1 MITDYK
7 RYFEDIPSCPS
18 CGKQLSVCEAPPMH
32 VGDGLGWGSEI
43 LYICLNDECPVF
55 VNGWKQIEEQFGHS
69 SSYRHMQLPGSTES
83 NVMMVGS
90 EDAFKGSIVDLEV
103 VEAQNVR
110 YQKEKEAVAF
120 YEEASREEPYSAA
133 KKTFEDF
140 AGEEKK
146 HQALLEGFRKGEKA
160 VSDYKFQWIPDIKR
174 SNYLVDLEFRK
185 GLPYPDILRLAMKRE
200 EKALQLYNDLQGKTD
215 DADFVKLFKVL
226 AQEEAKHKHALETLY
241 DDAMAEMG
249 D

>member
-18 CGKQLSVCEAPPMH
+18 CGRQLSVCEAPPMH
-32 VGDGLGWGSEI
+32 VGDGLGWGSDI

-110 YQKEKEAVAF
+110 YQKEKEAVADLDR
-120 YEEASREEPYSAA
+120 AL
-133 KKTFEDF
+133 
-140 AGEEKK
+140 EEK
-146 HQALLEGFRKGEKA
+146 
-160 VSDYKFQWIPDIKR
+160 
-174 SNYLVDLEFRK
+174 DLGPVLHLICDEAA
-185 GLPYPDILRLAMKRE
+185 GLPGRK
-200 EKALQLYNDLQGKTD
+200 KAISLLTSINDLACIDPIRNHTFRD
-215 DADFVKLFKVL
+215 T
-226 AQEEAKHKHALETLY
+226 ALETECN
-241 DDAMAEMG
+241 MAIIQILKANYKKECPYCSELVKLQAKVCMHCQK
-249 D
+249 DLS